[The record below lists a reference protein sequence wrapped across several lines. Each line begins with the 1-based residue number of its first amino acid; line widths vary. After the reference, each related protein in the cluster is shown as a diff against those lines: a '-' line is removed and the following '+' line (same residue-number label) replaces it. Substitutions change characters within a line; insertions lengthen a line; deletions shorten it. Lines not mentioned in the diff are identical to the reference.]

1 MDPLSL
7 ALGGIGLGLNL
18 FGGFS
23 QASNAQRYAR
33 ESSALAGNIADEE
46 RQSNLLKYEQQALQ
60 GRRSQLESIRN
71 SQRARANAE
80 AAAVSQGAS
89 QGSGLQGG
97 YGQISGQLNNNLQ
110 NVNFGQYFS
119 QQNYAQAN
127 QLSDLKMQQ
136 AQLQAQYQSDTATNQ
151 GIQQIGGAIMK
162 VGSMVGPMFQGF
174 GGGPIGTFS
183 NGGNDGA
190 APRW

>member
-7 ALGGIGLGLNL
+7 ALGGIGLGMSL
-18 FGGFS
+18 FGGFN
-23 QASNAQRYAR
+23 QASNTRRYAQQ
-33 ESSALAGNIADEE
+33 SSALASNIAEE
-46 RQSNLLKYEQQALQ
+46 EKQSNLLKYEKQALE

-80 AAAVSQGAS
+80 AAAVNQGAS

-110 NVNFGQYFS
+110 NVNFGQYYS
-119 QQNYAQAN
+119 QQNFAQAN
-127 QLSDLKMQQ
+127 QMSDLKMQQ

-151 GIQQIGGAIMK
+151 GIQQLGGAIMSIGPK
-162 VGSMVGPMFQGF
+162 IGPMFQGF
-174 GGGPIGTFS
+174 GGGSIGTFS
-183 NGGNDGA
+183 NGGNDGL